1 MHSSIVFCNTVS
13 ADRSEMAA
21 PRLLFAAAACAI
33 LLCFAAESRKS
44 HCNGSVRRV
53 KGALAAIFFDLAVMI
68 FLLFFF
74 LTRFKII
81 VFLLWRRDPS
91 GFGAAKSQ
99 QFVSRC
105 A

>member
-1 MHSSIVFCNTVS
+1 MF
-13 ADRSEMAA
+13 ADRSGMAA
-21 PRLLFAAAACAI
+21 SSVFLAAAACVI
-33 LLCFAAESRKS
+33 LLRFAAESRTS

-53 KGALAAIFFDLAVMI
+53 NGVLA
-68 FLLFFF
+68 
-74 LTRFKII
+74 T
-81 VFLLWRRDPS
+81 S